1 MLLIYYRSTWNEITE
16 MSVSNSTL
24 KPSPAGD
31 RLTGVEIS
39 QRPFLCQFK
48 IKAAKQGKCSGRTI
62 GPKSYHRNIYDVA
75 SGA

>member
-31 RLTGVEIS
+31 RLTVVEVS
-39 QRPFLCQFK
+39 QRPFFCRFK
-48 IKAAKQGKCSGRTI
+48 IKAAKQGKTPA
-62 GPKSYHRNIYDVA
+62 GP
-75 SGA
+75 